1 MSKFIEDTKEAIRKS
16 GHSPTDIE
24 FIGDSTRQVS
34 LQTWGIFC
42 SGIEVAEKKRKDDC
56 TKIGY
61 EVCRDLIIV
70 FTDSSLLYRTG
81 KYSSEKWAYLPSRES
96 SKNMP
101 YILDAKEIVDPDVW
115 GQSILNVLVHN
126 RVEQYRKELN
136 NDLRTI

>member
-16 GHSPTDIE
+16 GHSPSDIE

-42 SGIEVAEKKRKDDC
+42 SGIEVAEQKRKDDC

-81 KYSSEKWAYLPSRES
+81 KYSREKWAYLPSRAS
-96 SKNMP
+96 YTALP
-101 YILDAKEIVDPDVW
+101 HVLDAREIVDPSFEE
-115 GQSILNVLVHN
+115 QSIRQVFVN
-126 RVEQYRKELN
+126 RQTEQYRKELN

>member
-16 GHSPTDIE
+16 GHSPSDIE

-42 SGIEVAEKKRKDDC
+42 SGIEVAEQKRKDDC

-81 KYSSEKWAYLPSRES
+81 KYDDERWAYLPSRES
-96 SKNMP
+96 YKKTS
-101 YILDAKEIVDPDVW
+101 YSLDAEEIVNPDVW
-115 GQSILNVLVHN
+115 EQSMLDVLVN
-126 RVEQYRKELN
+126 SRTKQYREELK

>member
-16 GHSPTDIE
+16 GHSPSDIE

-34 LQTWGIFC
+34 LQTWSLFC
-42 SGIEVAEKKRKDDC
+42 SGIEVAEHKRKDNC
-56 TKIGY
+56 TRCGY

-81 KYSSEKWAYLPSRES
+81 KYDDERWAYLPSHES
-96 SKNMP
+96 YKKMP
-101 YILDAKEIVDPDVW
+101 YTLDAREIVNPGVW
-115 GQSILNVLVHN
+115 EQSMLKVLVS
-126 RVEQYRKELN
+126 RRTEQYREELN